1 MKTLFLVRHAKA
13 VSQEPD
19 AADIDR
25 PLMKR
30 GKKDAQNM
38 AKKVRKNAAVPQLI
52 ITSPARRAVKSAR
65 FFAKE
70 FSHSTDTIVL
80 NDLLYQPPKDAA
92 ESALLEIVLN
102 IDNQYQTVMI
112 IGHDPLLSDF
122 ANFLQKSFKEK
133 LPAGAV
139 LQLEFP
145 NQEWKDIAKDSG
157 TVKLF
162 DYPGRK
168 KEQWN
173 KMETDLQGK
182 IEASIARA
190 LRRVDREIAEDMGET
205 IRKTGKK
212 FAKAFLKELKVK
224 EKRNKS
230 KKAAP
235 AEKGR
240 DKKAEKKKTEETT
253 LKQPPAGRKA
263 KSKTKAAAAPQKKT
277 GRKHE

>member
-13 VSQEPD
+13 VSQESD

-38 AKKVRKNAAVPQLI
+38 AKKVRKNAVVPQLI

-70 FSHSTDTIVL
+70 FSFSPDTIVL
-80 NDLLYQPPKDAA
+80 NDLLYQPPEDAA
-92 ESALLEIVLN
+92 ESPLLDIVRN
-102 IDNQYQTVMI
+102 IDNRYQTVMI

-122 ANFLQKSFKEK
+122 ANFLQKSFTEK
-133 LPAGAV
+133 LTAAAV

-145 NQEWKDIAKDSG
+145 NRQWKNIAKDSA
-157 TVKLF
+157 TVK
-162 DYPGRK
+162 
-168 KEQWN
+168 
-173 KMETDLQGK
+173 
-182 IEASIARA
+182 A
-190 LRRVDREIAEDMGET
+190 LSRVDKEIAADLGEPVRQT
-205 IRKTGKK
+205 AKK
-212 FAKAFLKELKVK
+212 IAKAFLKELKLK

-240 DKKAEKKKTEETT
+240 DKK
-253 LKQPPAGRKA
+253 
-263 KSKTKAAAAPQKKT
+263 
-277 GRKHE
+277 

>member
-13 VSQEPD
+13 VSQESD

-38 AKKVRKNAAVPQLI
+38 ARKVRKNAVVPQLI

-70 FSHSTDTIVL
+70 FSFSPDTIVL
-80 NDLLYQPPKDAA
+80 NDLLYQPPEDAA
-92 ESALLEIVLN
+92 ESPLLDIVRN
-102 IDNQYQTVMI
+102 IDNRYQTVMI

-122 ANFLQKSFKEK
+122 ANFLQKSFTEK
-133 LPAGAV
+133 LTAAAV

-145 NQEWKDIAKDSG
+145 NRQWKNIAKDSA

-182 IEASIARA
+182 IEAAIGRA
-190 LRRVDREIAEDMGET
+190 LSRVDKEIAADLGEPVRQT
-205 IRKTGKK
+205 AKK
-212 FAKAFLKELKVK
+212 IAKAFLKELKLK
-224 EKRNKS
+224 EKR
-230 KKAAP
+230 AP

-240 DKKAEKKKTEETT
+240 DKKEEKKKTEGTT
-253 LKQPPAGRKA
+253 PKQPPAGRKV
-263 KSKTKAAAAPQKKT
+263 KSKTGGQAS
-277 GRKHE
+277 RK